1 MLLELARSSRSLLS
15 LCLDCSPVPVPA
27 PHSYATPACF
37 DSCKKQDEELLATNL
52 YNKGPVSICVAAA
65 TWQYYTGGI
74 LSGKSGCKNGY
85 YELDH
90 CVQLVGYGVESV
102 SGAKFWSAR
111 NSVSGH
117 ASNNAT
123 PFLRRSGR
131 DGVAAVM
138 THCFFPPLFC
148 RSLSLCLCSGPPPGV
163 RADTSACRTARTP
176 AVWPMRPSRWRSKA
190 LLPARKTSPAQTRLR
205 GCPRGIPPR
214 LADAN
219 TRQRVCAQQR
229 SLYVFEL
236 ARVTS
241 NRSHKLQSKSSFP
254 FALF

>member
-1 MLLELARSSRSLLS
+1 MFA
-15 LCLDCSPVPVPA
+15 CPVPT

-52 YNKGPVSICVAAA
+52 YNHGPVSICVAAA

-117 ASNNAT
+117 NSNNAAH
-123 PFLRRSGR
+123 FLRRSVLEYSC
-131 DGVAAVM
+131 DGSLIFSLRFSDALCPCASAV
-138 THCFFPPLFC
+138 
-148 RSLSLCLCSGPPPGV
+148 V
-163 RADTSACRTARTP
+163 RH
-176 AVWPMRPSRWRSKA
+176 
-190 LLPARKTSPAQTRLR
+190 L
-205 GCPRGIPPR
+205 G
-214 LADAN
+214 
-219 TRQRVCAQQR
+219 
-229 SLYVFEL
+229 
-236 ARVTS
+236 
-241 NRSHKLQSKSSFP
+241 
-254 FALF
+254 